1 MTADCKSAGTPNGR
15 LYLAIAPERLAED
28 FIAKTPERLAEDF
41 LIRTQTK
48 A

>member
-1 MTADCKSAGTPNGR
+1 M
-15 LYLAIAPERLAED
+15 IANPPKRLAED
-28 FIAKTPERLAEDF
+28 FIAKTLKHLAEDF